1 MKKLPL
7 LLAEPNSL
15 LRQTV
20 ALTAG
25 AIRIGPIFQASTLR
39 MARKMVL
46 DQPFGAIIVPL
57 CWDDDQDIAPMLE
70 FIAQLRSGDSSSAR
84 TVPVFVTATACN
96 REEAA
101 SLADLNV
108 RRVLIKPF
116 KARVLIEALA
126 ELSLTAIDPAAP
138 IHTRSES
145 MLRAG

>member
-1 MKKLPL
+1 MNKFPL

-25 AIRIGPIFQASTLR
+25 SIRIGPIFQASTLR

-46 DQPFGAIIVPL
+46 DQPFAAIIVPR
-57 CWDDDQDIAPMLE
+57 CWDDDPDIATMLE
-70 FIAQLRSGDSSSAR
+70 FIAQLRAGDSSSSPN
-84 TVPVFVTATACN
+84 VPVFVTARACSL
-96 REEAA
+96 EEAE

-126 ELSLTAIDPAAP
+126 ELSFTATEPG
-138 IHTRSES
+138 TRIRTHSD
-145 MLRAG
+145 LLLQVG

>member
-1 MKKLPL
+1 MNKFPL

-25 AIRIGPIFQASTLR
+25 SIRIGPIFQASTLR

-46 DQPFGAIIVPL
+46 DQPFAAIIVPR
-57 CWDDDQDIAPMLE
+57 CWDDDPDIAT
-70 FIAQLRSGDSSSAR
+70 SSPN
-84 TVPVFVTATACN
+84 VPVFVTARACSL
-96 REEAA
+96 EEAE

-126 ELSLTAIDPAAP
+126 ELSFTATEPG
-138 IHTRSES
+138 TRIRTHSD
-145 MLRAG
+145 LLLQVG